1 MGVYTDLP
9 MPRTSNLPVRGA
21 TRNGQSMWTN
31 CLSDNFKTSWELE
44 LLTSS
49 VRSQIFKGVAV
60 HDVTVYC
67 HLCPKLGL
75 VVRKS
80 PALLRIQ
87 SSEARWSSS
96 SKSVSQVKGYS
107 DRKYSRLLPLV
118 TLAFSGTR
126 GGSPV
131 TFVPT
136 TQIFF
141 LWNLWE

>member
-1 MGVYTDLP
+1 